1 MLEYLDDPGAVLDS
15 LRATLK
21 PHGVLVALVPQ
32 GPGLFGSLDRSLG
45 HKLRYTS
52 SRARQLLGA
61 HGFDVDKA
69 YSFNKAGAPPWWAY
83 GKLFG
88 SRNINKPVLKIF
100 DKTVWFWRRVDRL
113 IPWPGLS
120 LIVVARK
127 SNAAVTDASGQRE
140 ALPEVSSPNAG

>member
-1 MLEYLDDPGAVLDS
+1 VSQSP
-15 LRATLK
+15 R
-21 PHGVLVALVPQ
+21 
-32 GPGLFGSLDRSLG
+32 LFGSLDRSLG
-45 HKLRYTS
+45 HKLRYTPKT
-52 SRARQLLGA
+52 ARHLLA
-61 HGFDVDKA
+61 SHGFEVEKT

-100 DKTVWFWRRVDRL
+100 DKTVWFWSRVDAL

-127 SNAAVTDASGQRE
+127 SGGAVVEASSRRE
-140 ALPEVSSPNAG
+140 IQSEMSSPNAG